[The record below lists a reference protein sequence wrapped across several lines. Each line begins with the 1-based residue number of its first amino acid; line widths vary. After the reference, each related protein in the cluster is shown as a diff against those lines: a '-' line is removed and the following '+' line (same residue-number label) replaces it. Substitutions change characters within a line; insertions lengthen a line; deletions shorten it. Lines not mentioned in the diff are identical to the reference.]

1 MEFKCIDK
9 NEYLNRIEEFQ
20 KLFRDCFNRK
30 ITKEFLIW
38 RYINNPI
45 NEMLVN
51 IALENNKII
60 ANYSVSPCKLS
71 INGNIEKV
79 GLSMTTMTHP
89 NFRGRGLFTKLASE
103 LYKKMLQSNYKAVIG
118 FPNNNSHLSFVNK
131 LKWKDIYEIPT
142 MKLDLSKICDF
153 NSYNNSNIINDKDFL
168 QDYSKIINN
177 NNNNNKIKIYKD
189 LEYLK
194 WRFKDN
200 PINKYDNYV
209 LVQKQNVISSVVTKK
224 FNNYEIDLVEMNA
237 LDDSCTKKMLEWTIK
252 NAINNNIRYINM
264 WCQLNDSVHLIAEKI
279 GFVNSVP
286 ISYFGV
292 RDFKEQV
299 SALSIY
305 NNWNIQMGD
314 SDVY

>member
-1 MEFKCIDK
+1 MELKCIDK
-9 NEYLNRIEEFQ
+9 NEYLKRIEEFQ
-20 KLFRDCFNRK
+20 KLFRDCFNRE
-30 ITKEFLIW
+30 ISKEFLIW
-38 RYINNPI
+38 RYINNPT
-45 NEMLVN
+45 NEIFVN
-51 IALENNKII
+51 VALKSNKII

-118 FPNNNSHLSFVNK
+118 FPNNNSHFNFVNK

-142 MKLDLSKICDF
+142 MKLDLLKIGDF
-153 NSYNNSNIINDKDFL
+153 SSYSNSNIIKDKNFL
-168 QDYSKIINN
+168 LDYSKLIYNN
-177 NNNNNKIKIYKD
+177 DKIKVYKD

-209 LVQKQNVISSVVTKK
+209 LAPKKNVISSMVTKK
-224 FNNYEIDLVEMNA
+224 FNNYEIDIVEMNS
-237 LDDSCTKKMLEWTIK
+237 LGDPYTKEILKQIIK
-252 NAINNNIRYINM
+252 NGKNNNIKYINM
-264 WCQLNDSVHLIAEKI
+264 WCQLNDSVHSIAEKI
-279 GFVNSVP
+279 GFVNSEP

-292 RDFKEQV
+292 MDFKEQA
-299 SALSIY
+299 SALGIY